1 MRMRNFSTICFIL
14 LISFL
19 SFPLTGQTEITSVD
33 EMTGGKVNEMSF
45 DFESVTPL
53 PQEKQTLQTKS
64 VLSSPVT
71 LSFFDANLTDV
82 IKEISKQNRVSFTYD
97 DHLMNIKKV
106 NLQVDNEPLYRVLD
120 ELLSSYGISYYE
132 FEAGKIALAK
142 QTKIDEK
149 TGGIK
154 GVVKDDKGDKLLGVN
169 VMIKELHIG
178 CATDINGNYSIKN
191 IKPGE
196 YTLET
201 SSVGYE
207 KDTKKIKVSAGQMM
221 ELNIVLKSSA
231 FQIGEIEVVGTSEL
245 LPRDVNTKTTISS
258 GEIEHF
264 QASSIG
270 DVLDLVPGIQK
281 TSNPGLGKL
290 SQVAVRGDEGDN
302 LTAFGTL
309 ILVDGI
315 PQSNNAN
322 MQFERQSSIGSSNL
336 GRGVDLRT
344 IPADNI
350 DNIEVITGLP
360 SVRYGDVTAGI
371 INVQTKIG
379 KAPNRLKIKN
389 NPDTREGN
397 FGGGILAG
405 EGAFSYNFNVAQS
418 ERDIRK
424 TGDEYLR
431 LTGQVV
437 YSLNMFD
444 NALASNY
451 KVNYQRILDEEEPKG
466 DMQMTRN
473 YNRGY
478 TLGLSTWGKYK
489 PADGVSMW
497 EYNLYT
503 NMRTENSMKSKLNS
517 EYVILPN
524 GDTASTYIGKV
535 ETRGIEWSIGGR
547 LEWNKVFYTGNI
559 IHRVLIGADPQ
570 YNANTGEGV
579 VFDTLLSYYGVG
591 SGRRPYSFDNIP
603 GQLLASI
610 YFEDKITGNLLF
622 DYNIMVGFR
631 YEMYRPY
638 EFNLKGLWGDGD
650 IVKSHQGTY
659 FNPRINMMVYL
670 SETNQF
676 RLSAGIS
683 SKSPPMATI
692 YPPEDVMKWRN
703 PDLNSISYFRYNLQA
718 PELKGYRETMIEA
731 AYDHKFFNQFAIT
744 LSAYYKERNSEP
756 IGMPNP
762 VFSITNLGP
771 TYKVYYVDSYSLP
784 INQGQS
790 YSRGLEANFKT
801 AKVQALNM
809 DFQITASY
817 NHINNPGE
825 GFNYSNLPDPLK
837 GQYPN
842 YQVPS
847 SEVDTLL
854 GWTYGRSGRWGD
866 RLQLNYYVKYTLP
879 ALGLWITLRA
889 EQLVFERYQN
899 YNLAPVDENLL
910 TETQKLD
917 RIFEEDIKVKPNK
930 WLFNISMSKS
940 LFPGGEIS
948 FYVNN
953 FFDDPAVR
961 RYFSSRTTEY
971 EESRNPSL
979 FYGIEFSMSV
989 EGLFGGNDE

>member
-1 MRMRNFSTICFIL
+1 MKNINTICLIL
-14 LISFL
+14 IISIL
-19 SFPLTGQTEITSVD
+19 SFPLTGQNEIKNVD
-33 EMTGGKVNEMSF
+33 EQTGSNVTEVSI
-45 DFESVTPL
+45 DFEGLTPL
-53 PQEKQTLQTKS
+53 PQEKHRTEMKT
-64 VLSSPVT
+64 VLSQPVT
-71 LSFFDANLTDV
+71 LRFLDAHLTDV
-82 IKEISKQNRVSFTYD
+82 IKEISKQQRVSFTYD
-97 DHLMNIKKV
+97 DNLLNIKKIQ
-106 NLQVDNEPLYRVLD
+106 LQAEEEPLYRVLD
-120 ELLSSYGISYYE
+120 ELLGTYGISYYE
-132 FEAGKIALAK
+132 YEAGKIVLAK
-142 QTKIDEK
+142 QTKINEK
-149 TGGIK
+149 TGAIK
-154 GVVKDDKGDKLLGVN
+154 GVVKDDKGEKLLGVN

-178 CATDINGNYSIKN
+178 CATDIGGNYSIKN
-191 IKPGE
+191 IRPGE

-207 KDTKKIKVSAGQMM
+207 KDVRKIKVSEGKML
-221 ELNIVLKSSA
+221 EINIVLKSSA

-258 GEIEHF
+258 AEIEHF

-270 DVLDLVPGIQK
+270 DVLDLVPGIQR

-290 SQVAVRGDEGDN
+290 SQVGVRGDESDN

-322 MQFERQSSIGSSNL
+322 MQFERLTGSNSGNSNL

-350 DNIEVITGLP
+350 NNIEVITGLP

-397 FGGGILAG
+397 FGGGILVG
-405 EGAFSYNFNVAQS
+405 EGAFSYNLNVAQS
-418 ERDIRK
+418 ERDIRI

-437 YSLNMFD
+437 YSMNMFD

-466 DMQMTRN
+466 DMQKTRN
-473 YNRGY
+473 YNRSY
-478 TLGLSTWGKYK
+478 TIGLSTWGKYK
-489 PADGVSMW
+489 PEDGVSMW
-497 EYNLYT
+497 EYNIFT

-517 EYVILPN
+517 EYVVLWS
-524 GDTASTYIGKV
+524 GDTVSTYIGKV
-535 ETRGIEWSIGGR
+535 ETRGIEWTIGGR
-547 LEWNKVFYTGNI
+547 LEWNKVFYTGDI
-559 IHRVLIGADPQ
+559 IHRVLVGIDPQ

-591 SGRRPYSFDNIP
+591 SGRRPYSFDEIP
-603 GQLLASI
+603 GQLLASV
-610 YFEDKITGNLLF
+610 YVEDKITGHLFF
-622 DYNIMVGFR
+622 DYNLMLGFR

-638 EFNLKGLWGDGD
+638 EFNLSGLWGDGD
-650 IVKSHQGTY
+650 IVKSHQGTF
-659 FNPRINMMVYL
+659 FNPRMNLMIYL
-670 SETNQF
+670 TEVNQL
-676 RLSAGIS
+676 RISAGVS
-683 SKSPPMATI
+683 TKSPPMSTI

-703 PDLNSISYFRYNLQA
+703 PDLGTISYFRYNLQV
-718 PELKGYRETMIEA
+718 PELKGYRETMFEA
-731 AYDHKFFNQFAIT
+731 AYDHKFMNLFGIT
-744 LSAYYKERNSEP
+744 LSGYYKQRNAEP

-762 VFSITNLGP
+762 VFSITNLGSA
-771 TYKVYYVDSYSLP
+771 YSIYYVDYYSLP
-784 INQGQS
+784 VNIGQS
-790 YSRGLEANFKT
+790 YSRGLELNFKT

-809 DFQITASY
+809 DFQITAAY

-825 GFNYSNLPDPLK
+825 GIVYSNTPNALK

-842 YQVPS
+842 YTVPDS
-847 SEVDTLL
+847 PIDTLI
-854 GWTYGRSGRWGD
+854 GWIYPSGGRWAD
-866 RLQLNYYVKYTLP
+866 RLQLNYYVKYTL
-879 ALGLWITLRA
+879 ADLGLWITLRA
-889 EQLVFERYQN
+889 EQLVFERNQN
-899 YNLAPVDENLL
+899 YNLIPVDYNLL

-917 RIFEEDIKVKPNK
+917 RVFDGDIKVKPNK

-940 LFPGGEIS
+940 LFPGGEVS

-953 FFDDPAVR
+953 LFDDPAVR
-961 RYFSSRTTEY
+961 RYFNTRTTEM
-971 EESRNPSL
+971 EDSRNPSL

-989 EGLFGGNDE
+989 DRLFGGGDD